1 MSSVAALS
9 TIAPAARTTPR
20 ATGRATASEAGA
32 PAPSAVVSLS
42 AAALAAAEA
51 DTGAT
56 PLSTSARFR
65 DVGATVLAALK
76 AGATVPLAQQVLP
89 KDVDHR
95 FTLSVVTAGGTK
107 VDLALASRDD
117 GLIVQLSA
125 DAALRDDERQALAAL
140 ADGFQAA
147 IDGMTQEPPRLRLG
161 ELAGLGGGLLQSV
174 DLQAM
179 VTLPTTPPATQTLAF
194 HADAGQRSVQADGP
208 SGKLDMRVDTSM
220 VDSLGTRQQQSAAID
235 SYLKQVDQA
244 AARGHGDAQLT
255 TLFKD
260 AFSDLSR
267 TASRDGPAAPGT
279 TSSGKTW
286 PLAKEEHAVLTGLA
300 DFSASMTQAPQWN
313 NPVRTNEVTAFQYE
327 LSQRTE
333 RGGDSRANRSLAQTQ
348 QARLTARF
356 HQPLQEGTPLA
367 FDYSAESQNYTYHQI
382 DDTARSDVK
391 LGYRDGR
398 LREASLAQSVSQS
411 ERVQQYVLGRM
422 VSEHTIP
429 AEQHL
434 VRDLVAALAP
444 YQPGQDAAGRD
455 DSREVRE
462 ERRQQSLDALGQH
475 MVLLGDSVALAA
487 RNTAL
492 EV

>member
-1 MSSVAALS
+1 MSSVASLS
-9 TIAPAARTTPR
+9 PIAPAARTLP
-20 ATGRATASEAGA
+20 AAASRATATGAGT
-32 PAPSAVVSLS
+32 PASSAVVSLS

-51 DTGAT
+51 DTGVA
-56 PLSTSARFR
+56 PLPASARFR

-76 AGATVPLAQQVLP
+76 AGATVPLTPQALP
-89 KDVDHR
+89 KDVEHR
-95 FTLSVVTAGGTK
+95 FTLSVVTAAGTK
-107 VDLALASRDD
+107 VELALASRDN
-117 GLIVQLSA
+117 GLIVQLNA
-125 DAALRDDERQALAAL
+125 DAALHEDERQALAGL

-147 IDGMTQEPPRLRLG
+147 IDGMTQVPPRLRLG
-161 ELAGLGGGLLQSV
+161 ALAGLGGGLLQSV

-179 VTLPTTPPATQTLAF
+179 VTLPTAPPAAQTLAF
-194 HADAGQRSVQADGP
+194 HADAEGRSVQVDGP
-208 SGKLDMRVDTSM
+208 SGKLDVRVDTSM
-220 VDSLGTRQQQSAAID
+220 VGSLGTRQQQSAAIER
-235 SYLKQVDQA
+235 YLDQVDQA
-244 AARGHGDAQLT
+244 AARGHGDAQLA

-300 DFSASMTQAPQWN
+300 DFSAGMTQAPQWN
-313 NPVRTNEVTAFQYE
+313 NPVRANEVTAFQYE
-327 LSQRTE
+327 LSQQTE
-333 RGGDSRANRSLAQTQ
+333 RGGEAHANRSLAQTQ

-356 HQPLQEGTPLA
+356 HQPLQEGAPLA

-382 DDTARSDVK
+382 DDTARSAVK
-391 LGYRDGR
+391 LAYRDGR

-422 VSEHTIP
+422 VSEHAIP

-444 YQPGQDAAGRD
+444 YQPAHEAGEHD
-455 DSREVRE
+455 DSREARE
-462 ERRQQSLDALGQH
+462 ERRQQSLDALARH
-475 MVLLGDSVALAA
+475 TVLLGDSVALAA
-487 RNTAL
+487 RDAAL
-492 EV
+492 RL

>member
-1 MSSVAALS
+1 MSSVASLS
-9 TIAPAARTTPR
+9 NLAPAARTVPLV
-20 ATGRATASEAGA
+20 TGRAIAASEAG

-51 DTGAT
+51 DSGVVPMSA
-56 PLSTSARFR
+56 SARFR

-76 AGATVPLAQQVLP
+76 AGATVPLDRQALP
-89 KDVDHR
+89 KDAEHR

-107 VDLALASRDD
+107 VDLTLASRDN

-125 DAALRDDERQALAAL
+125 DAELGEDERQALAGL

-147 IDGMTQEPPRLRLG
+147 IDGMTKEPPRLRLG

-208 SGKLDMRVDTSM
+208 SGKLDVRVDTAM
-220 VDSLGTRQQQSAAID
+220 VERLGTRQQQSTAID

-244 AARGHGDAQLT
+244 AARGHGDAQLV

-260 AFSDLSR
+260 AFSDLNR
-267 TASRDGPAAPGT
+267 TASRDGPAAPAMA
-279 TSSGKTW
+279 SSSKAW
-286 PLAKEEHAVLTGLA
+286 PLAREEHAVLTGLA

-313 NPVRTNEVTAFQYE
+313 NPVRSNEVTGFQYE
-327 LSQRTE
+327 LSQQTRS
-333 RGGDSRANRSLAQTQ
+333 GGDSRANRSLAQTQ
-348 QARLTARF
+348 QSRLTAQF
-356 HQPLQEGTPLA
+356 HQPLQEGAPLA

-382 DDTARSDVK
+382 DDTAHSEVK

-398 LREASLAQSVSQS
+398 LRGASLAQSVSQS

-422 VSEHTIP
+422 MADDTIP
-429 AEQHL
+429 AEQHV

-444 YQPGQDAAGRD
+444 YQPGQEAAGRD

-462 ERRQQSLDALGQH
+462 ARRQQALDALGPH
-475 MVLLGDSVALAA
+475 MLLLGDSVDLAA
-487 RNTAL
+487 RAAAL
-492 EV
+492 NI